1 MTMDSSF
8 HRTSVLV
15 WMLLTTILG
24 KYVILKLKAWLVLDF
39 IIGFPWGFLSYLCC
53 GWLCQ
58 RKIMHQDMFWVEPRQ
73 ETHWNYVECIM

>member
-24 KYVILKLKAWLVLDF
+24 KYVIYKLKAWLVSDF
-39 IIGFPWGFLSYLCC
+39 MNWLSMGFSFIPLL
-53 GWLCQ
+53 WLIVS
-58 RKIMHQDMFWVEPRQ
+58 KKNHAPRHVLGG
-73 ETHWNYVECIM
+73 T